1 MPMSVTLST
10 KNHLT
15 WDKKAE
21 GRPVASLRLWYVR
34 LWQSP
39 YSAAGCASGTAV
51 PISSRSTTAAPSG
64 GWVSG
69 AEVPWV

>member
-21 GRPVASLRLWYVR
+21 ERPVASLRLWYVR

-39 YSAAGCASGTAV
+39 YSAGCASGTAV